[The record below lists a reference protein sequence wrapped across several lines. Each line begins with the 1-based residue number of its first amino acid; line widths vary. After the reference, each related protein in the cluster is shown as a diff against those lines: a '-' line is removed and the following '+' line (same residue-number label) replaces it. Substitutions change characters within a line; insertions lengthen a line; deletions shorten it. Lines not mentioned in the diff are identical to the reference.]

1 MPYAEVAVD
10 APIRDGRTFTYSIPT
25 HLTVALGQMVQV
37 PFGPR
42 MADGVVFQL
51 SPTTNID
58 PVRSVEAADP
68 LGPLVLPHHLD
79 LARWISDYYMAPLYA
94 AVALM
99 LPPGFRSRTV
109 AHLKRP
115 TEEVM
120 ASLDAAIQA
129 TLLGRFTG
137 RRQRAREELVRRGL
151 SQEAQRAL
159 DRLIR
164 RGTVARLWE
173 WRMPQAEQGDGP
185 LVPEPARLPEPAL
198 IPTPHQAQALA
209 QIAAALDA
217 RDHAAF
223 LLQGVTGSG
232 KTEVYLQS
240 LARCLAQDR
249 KGVVLVPEISL
260 TPQMVQRFEARF
272 PGRVAVLHSRLSP
285 AEHRR
290 MWWGLFQGR
299 YDVAI
304 GSRSALFAPVQPLGL
319 IVVDEEHEWTYKQ
332 QDAEPRY
339 HARAVALRLS
349 QQTRAV
355 VVLGSATPDVVTYH
369 HALAGQRL
377 RLLELPYRLG
387 TANPQNGVASEVAKV
402 QGSSV
407 PAGGLG
413 VSPRFNIPPLRIG
426 EGDTGGKVKAP
437 LGSEEGGDHHPMAQ
451 VRIVDMRQ
459 ELKDGNHSVF
469 SRALQDALKESV
481 GKGDQAILFINRRGV
496 AGVVQCR
503 DCGHVVRCRS
513 CDMPLAYH
521 TDPERLL
528 CHQCNRRSK
537 MPSACP
543 NCRSLRIRY
552 LGLGTQK
559 LIGEM
564 ETLLPGVTTLRW
576 DRDVAEMDRAPETV
590 LERFARGEA
599 QVLVGTQMVAKGL
612 HIPSVTLVGAVL
624 ADIGLHLPDFRSGER
639 VFQLLCQVA
648 GRAGRGG
655 DPGTAIVQTYRPDH
669 YAVVLAAQQ
678 DYPAFYRREVAYR
691 RVQRLPPYSRLIRL
705 VFVHTNAGRCQ
716 GEAERLGRALRH
728 QRQAWGVA
736 EVDVLGPAPAYPPR
750 LRGRYRWH
758 ILLRGPDPR
767 LLLDKVELLEGW
779 LVDVDPASVL

>member
-1 MPYAEVAVD
+1 MVQPPSEGRMPFAEVAVD
-10 APIRDGRTFTYSIPT
+10 APVRDGRTFTYSIPT
-25 HLTVALGQMVQV
+25 HLTVAPGQMVQV

-51 SPTTNID
+51 SHTTKID
-58 PVRSVEAADP
+58 LVRPIEVADP
-68 LGPLVLPHHLD
+68 LGLLVSSHHLD

-109 AHLKRP
+109 VYLKRP
-115 TEEVM
+115 SEEAI
-120 ASLDAAIQA
+120 ASLEAALPA
-129 TLLGRFTG
+129 SFLSLFSAS
-137 RRQRAREELVRRGL
+137 RQREREELVRGKLDQKAGRT
-151 SQEAQRAL
+151 L

-164 RGTVARLWE
+164 KGEIARSWE
-173 WRMPQAEQGDGP
+173 WRILKAQQGHAP
-185 LVPEPARLPEPAL
+185 PTIEENPVAEPAL
-198 IPTPHQAQALA
+198 TPTSHQAQSLA

-232 KTEVYLQS
+232 KTEVYIQS
-240 LARCLAQDR
+240 LSRCLAQGR
-249 KGVVLVPEISL
+249 KGIVLVPEISL

-272 PGRVAVLHSRLSP
+272 PGKVAVLHSRLSP
-285 AEHRR
+285 ADHTR
-290 MWWGLFQGR
+290 MWWGLFHGR

-319 IVVDEEHEWTYKQ
+319 IVLDEEHEWTYKQ
-332 QDAEPRY
+332 DEREPRY
-339 HARAVALRLS
+339 HARVVALRLA
-349 QQTRAV
+349 QQTDAV

-369 HALAGQRL
+369 HALAGQSL

-387 TANPQNGVASEVAKV
+387 T
-402 QGSSV
+402 SV

-413 VSPRFNIPPLRIG
+413 VSPRFNTPPLRIG
-426 EGDTGGKVKAP
+426 EGDIEPVLSLPKEGEVKAP
-437 LGSEEGGDHHPMAQ
+437 LDSEEGGEHHPMAQ

-459 ELKDGNHSVF
+459 ELKDGNRSVF
-469 SRALQDALKESV
+469 SRPLQEALKETV
-481 GKGDQAILFINRRGV
+481 GKGDQAILFINRRGA

-503 DCGHVVRCRS
+503 DCGHVVRCRT

-521 TDPERLL
+521 TAPERLL

-537 MPSACP
+537 IPQACP
-543 NCRSLRIRY
+543 NCHSARIRY

-559 LIGEM
+559 LMGELDA
-564 ETLLPGVTTLRW
+564 LLPSVTTLRW
-576 DRDVAEMDRAPETV
+576 DRDVAETDRASNTV

-612 HIPSVTLVGAVL
+612 HVPSVTLVGAVL

-648 GRAGRGG
+648 GRAGRG
-655 DPGTAIVQTYRPDH
+655 DPGVAIVQTYRPDH

-678 DYPAFYRREVAYR
+678 DYPAFYRQEVAYR
-691 RVQRLPPYSRLIRL
+691 RVQRLPPYGRLIRL
-705 VFVHTNAGRCQ
+705 VFAHINDGRCQ
-716 GEAERLGRALRH
+716 AEVERLGRVLRY
-728 QRQAWGVA
+728 QRQAWA
-736 EVDVLGPAPAYPPR
+736 MTEVDVMGPAPAYPPR

-767 LLLDKVELLEGW
+767 LLLDKVELSQDW

>member
-25 HLTVALGQMVQV
+25 HLTVAPGQMVQV

-58 PVRSVEAADP
+58 PLRPIQATDP
-68 LGPLVLPHHLD
+68 LGPLVSPHHLD
-79 LARWISDYYMAPLYA
+79 LARWTSDYYMAPLYA

-99 LPPGFRSRTV
+99 LPPGFRSRT
-109 AHLKRP
+109 LTYLNRP
-115 TEEVM
+115 RDEAM
-120 ASLDAAIQA
+120 ASLEAAFPA
-129 TLLGRFTG
+129 SFLSLFSV

-151 SQEAQRAL
+151 DQKAVRTL

-164 RGTVARLWE
+164 KGEIARSWE
-173 WRMPQAEQGDGP
+173 WRILKAQQGDGP
-185 LVPEPARLPEPAL
+185 PTVEYSVAEPAL
-198 IPTPHQAQALA
+198 TPTSHQAQALA

-232 KTEVYLQS
+232 KTEVYIQS
-240 LARCLAQDR
+240 LARCLAQGR
-249 KGVVLVPEISL
+249 RGIVLVPEISL
-260 TPQMVQRFEARF
+260 TPQMVQRFAARF

-285 AEHRR
+285 VEHRR
-290 MWWGLFQGR
+290 MWWGLFHGR

-319 IVVDEEHEWTYKQ
+319 IVLDEEHEWTYKQ
-332 QDAEPRY
+332 HDSEPRY
-339 HARAVALRLS
+339 HARAVALRLA
-349 QQTRAV
+349 QQTGAV

-387 TANPQNGVASEVAKV
+387 V
-402 QGSSV
+402 
-407 PAGGLG
+407 
-413 VSPRFNIPPLRIG
+413 
-426 EGDTGGKVKAP
+426 
-437 LGSEEGGDHHPMAQ
+437 EGGGDGHPLAQ

-459 ELKDGNHSVF
+459 ELKDGNRSVF
-469 SRALQDALKESV
+469 SRPLQDALKESV
-481 GKGDQAILFINRRGV
+481 GKGDQAILFINRRGT

-503 DCGHVVRCRS
+503 NCGHVVRCRS

-521 TDPERLL
+521 TAPERLL

-537 MPSACP
+537 IPPACP
-543 NCRSLRIRY
+543 KCHSSRIRY

-559 LIGEM
+559 LISEM
-564 ETLLPGVTTLRW
+564 EALVPGVTTLRW
-576 DRDVAEMDRAPETV
+576 DRDVAEVDRDAESV

-612 HIPSVTLVGAVL
+612 HVPSVTLVGAVL

-648 GRAGRGG
+648 GRAGRGAG
-655 DPGTAIVQTYRPDH
+655 PGTAIIQTYRPDH

-678 DYPAFYRREVAYR
+678 DYAAFYRQEVAYR
-691 RVQRLPPYSRLIRL
+691 RVQRMPPYSRLIRL
-705 VFVHTNAGRCQ
+705 VFAHTNDGRCQ
-716 GEAERLGRALRH
+716 AEAERLGRALRH
-728 QRQAWGVA
+728 QRQAWA
-736 EVDVLGPAPAYPPR
+736 LSEVDVLGPAPAYPPR

-767 LLLDKVELLEGW
+767 LLLDKLELPQDW

>member
-10 APIRDGRTFTYSIPT
+10 APIRGGRTFTYLVPT
-25 HLTVALGQMVQV
+25 HLTVAPGQMVQV

-42 MADGVVFQL
+42 MADGVVFEL

-58 PVRSVEAADP
+58 PVRPVEAADP

-109 AHLKRP
+109 AYLHRP
-115 TEEVM
+115 SEKAM
-120 ASLDAAIQA
+120 ASLDGAVQT
-129 TLLGRFTG
+129 TLLGRFSG
-137 RRQRAREELVRRGL
+137 HPRRAREELVRHGL
-151 SQEAQRAL
+151 SQEALRAL

-164 RGTVARLWE
+164 QSGITRHWQ
-173 WRMPQAEQGDGP
+173 WRMPRTEQIPDELGP
-185 LVPEPARLPEPAL
+185 VPELTRLPEPPL
-198 IPTPHQAQALA
+198 TPTPHQAQSLA
-209 QIAAALDA
+209 QIAAALDT
-217 RDHAAF
+217 REHAVF
-223 LLQGVTGSG
+223 LIQGVTGSG
-232 KTEVYLQS
+232 KTEVYLQV
-240 LARCLAQDR
+240 LARCLAQGR

-272 PGRVAVLHSRLSP
+272 PGKVAVLHSRLSP

-299 YDVAI
+299 YHVAI

-332 QDAEPRY
+332 HDSEPRY
-339 HARAVALRLS
+339 HTRAVALRLA
-349 QQTRAV
+349 QQTGAV

-377 RLLELPYRLG
+377 RLLELPTRLG
-387 TANPQNGVASEVAKV
+387 
-402 QGSSV
+402 
-407 PAGGLG
+407 
-413 VSPRFNIPPLRIG
+413 IP
-426 EGDTGGKVKAP
+426 GKVEPNA
-437 LGSEEGGDHHPMAQ
+437 MARVQ
-451 VRIVDMRQ
+451 IVDMRQ
-459 ELKDGNHSVF
+459 ELKDGNRSVF
-469 SRALQDALKESV
+469 SRPLQEGLKEAV
-481 GKGDQAILFINRRGV
+481 GKGDQAILFINRRGT

-521 TDPERLL
+521 TAPERLL

-537 MPSACP
+537 MPPACP
-543 NCRSLRIRY
+543 NCHSSRIRY
-552 LGLGTQK
+552 LGLGTQR
-559 LIGEM
+559 LIGEL
-564 ETLLPGVTTLRW
+564 EALLPGVTSLRW
-576 DRDVAEMDRAPETV
+576 DRDVAEVDRASETV
-590 LERFARGEA
+590 LERFAKGEA

-612 HIPSVTLVGAVL
+612 HVPSVTLVGAVL

-648 GRAGRGG
+648 GRAGRGD
-655 DPGTAIVQTYRPDH
+655 DPGTAIVQTYQPDH
-669 YAVVLAAQQ
+669 YAVMAAAQQ
-678 DYPAFYRREVAYR
+678 DYPAFYHQEVAFR
-691 RVQRLPPYSRLIRL
+691 RVQRMPPYSRLIRL
-705 VFVHTNAGRCQ
+705 VFAHTNAAMCQ
-716 GEAERLGRALRH
+716 AEAERLGRALRH
-728 QRQAWGVA
+728 QRQVWGLS
-736 EVDVLGPAPAYPPR
+736 EVDALGPAPAYPPR

-767 LLLDKVELLEGW
+767 LLLDKVELDGW

>member
-10 APIRDGRTFTYSIPT
+10 AHIRDGRTFTYSVPA
-25 HLTVALGQMVQV
+25 HLTVVPGQMLQV

-51 SPTTNID
+51 SPTTKID
-58 PVRSVEAADP
+58 PVRPVEAADP
-68 LGPLVLPHHLD
+68 LGPLVLPHHLE

-94 AVALM
+94 AAALM

-109 AHLKRP
+109 AYLKRP
-115 TEEVM
+115 TEE
-120 ASLDAAIQA
+120 ALANLDAAVQA
-129 TLLGRFTG
+129 ALLSRFAG
-137 RRQRAREELVRRGL
+137 RRQRAKEDVVRRGL
-151 SQEAQRAL
+151 SQDAGRIL

-164 RGTVARLWE
+164 KGAIARSWE
-173 WRMPQAEQGDGP
+173 WRILKAQQGDGP
-185 LVPEPARLPEPAL
+185 SVSQLRPKVESSDKSRMLDEVGPARLPEPAL
-198 IPTPHQAQALA
+198 IPTARQAQSLA

-240 LARCLAQDR
+240 LARCVAQGR
-249 KGVVLVPEISL
+249 KGIVLVPEISL
-260 TPQMVQRFEARF
+260 TPQMVQRIEARF

-332 QDAEPRY
+332 HDSEPRY
-339 HARAVALRLS
+339 HARAVALRLA
-349 QQTRAV
+349 QQTGAV

-369 HALAGQRL
+369 HALAAQRL
-377 RLLELPYRLG
+377 RLLELPYRI
-387 TANPQNGVASEVAKV
+387 SESGGDGHPLAKV
-402 QGSSV
+402 Q
-407 PAGGLG
+407 
-413 VSPRFNIPPLRIG
+413 
-426 EGDTGGKVKAP
+426 
-437 LGSEEGGDHHPMAQ
+437 
-451 VRIVDMRQ
+451 IVDMRQ
-459 ELKDGNHSVF
+459 ELKDGNRSVF
-469 SRALQDALKESV
+469 SRPLQEGLKQTV
-481 GKGDQAILFINRRGV
+481 GKGGQAILFINRRGA

-503 DCGHVVRCRS
+503 DCGHVLRCRS

-521 TDPERLL
+521 TAPERLL

-537 MPSACP
+537 MPADCP
-543 NCRSLRIRY
+543 NCHSSRIRY

-559 LIGEM
+559 LIGEL
-564 ETLLPGVTTLRW
+564 EALLPGVTTLRW
-576 DRDVAEMDRAPETV
+576 DRDVAEADRASETV

-612 HIPSVTLVGAVL
+612 HVPSVTLVGAVL

-648 GRAGRGG
+648 GRAGRGA

-678 DYPAFYRREVAYR
+678 DYPAFYRQEVAFR
-691 RVQRLPPYSRLIRL
+691 RAQRLPPYSRLIRL
-705 VFVHTNAGRCQ
+705 VFAHTNDGRCQ
-716 GEAERLGRALRH
+716 SEAERLGRALRH
-728 QRQAWGVA
+728 QRQAWA
-736 EVDVLGPAPAYPPR
+736 MTEVDVLGPAPAYPPR

-767 LLLDKVELLEGW
+767 LLLDKVELPEGW

>member
-10 APIRDGRTFTYSIPT
+10 APVRGGRTFTYSIPT
-25 HLTVALGQMVQV
+25 GLTVAPGQMVQV

-42 MADGVVFQL
+42 MADGGVFQL

-58 PVRSVEAADP
+58 PVRPVEAADP

-109 AHLKRP
+109 AYLKRP
-115 TEEVM
+115 SEEAL
-120 ASLDAAIQA
+120 ASLEAA
-129 TLLGRFTG
+129 FPTG
-137 RRQRAREELVRRGL
+137 FLSLFSVHRQRAREELVRGKLDQKAVRT
-151 SQEAQRAL
+151 L

-164 RGTVARLWE
+164 KGEIARSWE
-173 WRMPQAEQGDGP
+173 WRILNAQQADGSP
-185 LVPEPARLPEPAL
+185 ATEAARVPEQPL
-198 IPTPHQAQALA
+198 IPTPHQAQVLA
-209 QIAAALDA
+209 QVAAALDA

-240 LARCLAQDR
+240 LARCLAQGR

-260 TPQMVQRFEARF
+260 TPQMLQRFEARF
-272 PGRVAVLHSRLSP
+272 PGKVAVLHSRLSP

-319 IVVDEEHEWTYKQ
+319 IVLDEEHEWTYKQ
-332 QDAEPRY
+332 HDSEPRY
-339 HARAVALRLS
+339 HARAVALRLA
-349 QQTRAV
+349 QQTGAV

-377 RLLELPYRLG
+377 HLLELPHRLG
-387 TANPQNGVASEVAKV
+387 V
-402 QGSSV
+402 
-407 PAGGLG
+407 
-413 VSPRFNIPPLRIG
+413 
-426 EGDTGGKVKAP
+426 
-437 LGSEEGGDHHPMAQ
+437 EGGSDHHPLAQ

-459 ELKDGNHSVF
+459 ELKDGNRSVF
-469 SRALQDALKESV
+469 SRALQDALKETV
-481 GKGDQAILFINRRGV
+481 DKGGQAILFINRRGA

-503 DCGHVVRCRS
+503 DCGHVLRCRS

-521 TDPERLL
+521 TAPERLL

-537 MPSACP
+537 VPSACP
-543 NCRSLRIRY
+543 HCHSSRIRY
-552 LGLGTQK
+552 LGLGTQR
-559 LIGEM
+559 LIGEL
-564 ETLLPGVTTLRW
+564 EALPPGVTTLRW
-576 DRDVAEMDRAPETV
+576 DRDVAEVDRDAESV
-590 LERFARGEA
+590 LERFARGDA

-612 HIPSVTLVGAVL
+612 HVPSVTLVGAVL

-639 VFQLLCQVA
+639 IFQLLCQVA

-655 DPGTAIVQTYRPDH
+655 DPGIAIVQTYRPDH

-678 DYPAFYRREVAYR
+678 DYPAFYRQEVAYR

-705 VFVHTNAGRCQ
+705 VYAHTNDGRCQ
-716 GEAERLGRALRH
+716 SEAERLGRALRH
-728 QRQAWGVA
+728 QRQAWA
-736 EVDVLGPAPAYPPR
+736 LSEVDVLGPAPAYPPR

-767 LLLDKVELLEGW
+767 LLLDKVELPNDW